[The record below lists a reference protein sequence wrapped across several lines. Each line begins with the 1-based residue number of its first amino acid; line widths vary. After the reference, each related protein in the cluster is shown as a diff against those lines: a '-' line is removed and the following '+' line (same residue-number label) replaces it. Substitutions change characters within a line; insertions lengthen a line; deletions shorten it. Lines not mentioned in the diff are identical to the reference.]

1 MDKTP
6 LLTLMKLYK
15 FLTVSKT
22 VKREILVEL
31 DVHHLIEN
39 LVALE

>member
-1 MDKTP
+1 MDKTL
-6 LLTLMKLYK
+6 LLTLMKLCK
-15 FLTVSKT
+15 FLTVTKT

-31 DVHHLIEN
+31 DVHDLIEN